1 MAELLLS
8 IAGMESRTS
17 RLSILILLASLL
29 AAAPST
35 SAAPSDPSPQAG
47 PKEAKYSADLQ
58 ARLAGLAPDAPVAV
72 IVQTYTA
79 PGADQFNRLR
89 AMGGEARAASTTI
102 RAYSARVPAA
112 RIAVLADDPDVER
125 ISYDAPVKAHLDVA
139 YRAVRAD
146 LVFSYSNGIITG
158 LEGRGAAIALID
170 TGVQAHADI
179 KRPKGYPQPIE
190 VEIVGRE
197 SGMADYYGHG
207 THVAG
212 ILNGSGYASSDSLSF
227 RTFRGLAPGAQLISV
242 RALQPDG
249 TGYTSDIIRGID
261 WVVQNRQT
269 YKIRVLNLSLGHPVY
284 ESYKDDPLCRAAAQ
298 AVNQGI
304 VVVAAAG
311 NDGTVGTGF
320 GTITSPA
327 NAPSVITVGAMQDF
341 NTVTTGDDV
350 PAWYS
355 AKGPTLVD
363 FVAKPDLVA
372 PGTWIVSAR
381 ATGSYIDKAHHDMVL
396 KVGEYRN
403 DSRYAAYDG
412 VYLTMA
418 GTSMAAPM
426 VAATAALMIQKEPG
440 LNPATVK
447 ARLMRSAVK
456 DDRLIFETGAGYLD
470 VYAAVNATGYADMPF
485 SPLLLAAEDGGVY
498 LQDTT
503 RIWGA
508 DWPLGSIWGDGK
520 GRASGIVLSD
530 VPASITEAHGYIWG
544 GKAASVSLVD
554 NSQVTAS
561 GAIWT
566 GRASSL
572 PGTTGLVTNDGS
584 IWGHK

>member
-1 MAELLLS
+1 MTGAMSTERSTPPTFLLL
-8 IAGMESRTS
+8 AG
-17 RLSILILLASLL
+17 LLAL
-29 AAAPST
+29 ASAA
-35 SAAPSDPSPQAG
+35 SAAPPDTAPQPA
-47 PKEAKYSADLQ
+47 PRAARYSTDLQ
-58 ARLAGLAPDAPVAV
+58 EKLAGLAPDAPVAV
-72 IVQTYTA
+72 IVQTYAA
-79 PGADQFNRLR
+79 PGAEQLDRLR
-89 AMGGEARAASTTI
+89 SLGGEWRGTYTAI
-102 RAYSARVPAA
+102 RGYAARVPAA
-112 RIAVLADDPDVER
+112 RIAALADDPDVEN

-139 YRAVRAD
+139 LRAVRAN
-146 LVFSYSNGIITG
+146 LVLPYVNGTSTG
-158 LEGRGAAIALID
+158 LDGRGASIALID
-170 TGVQAHADI
+170 TGVQAHLDI

-227 RTFRGLAPGAQLISV
+227 RTFVGLAPGAQLISV

-298 AVNQGI
+298 AVNHGI
-304 VVVAAAG
+304 VVVVAAG
-311 NDGTVGTGF
+311 NDGAVGTGV

-327 NAPSVITVGAMQDF
+327 NDPSVITVGAMQDF
-341 NTVTTGDDV
+341 NTVATTDDV
-350 PAWYS
+350 LAWYS
-355 AKGPTLVD
+355 SKGPTLVD

-381 ATGSYIDKAHHDMVL
+381 ATGSYIDKAHHDLVL

-403 DSRYAAYDG
+403 DAKLAATDG
-412 VYLTMA
+412 AYLTMS

-456 DDRLIFETGAGYLD
+456 DERLIFETGAGYLD
-470 VYAAVNATGYADMPF
+470 VYAAVNATGYADKSF

-503 RIWGA
+503 KIWGG
-508 DWPLGSIWGDGK
+508 DWTLGSIWGVGK
-520 GRASGIVLSD
+520 GRASGIILSD
-530 VPASITEAHGYIWG
+530 VPASVTEANGYIWG
-544 GKAASVSLVD
+544 GKAATKSLVD
-554 NSQVTAS
+554 NGLVTAS

-572 PGTTGLVTNDGS
+572 PGTSGMVTNDGS
-584 IWGHK
+584 IWGRK

>member
-1 MAELLLS
+1 
-8 IAGMESRTS
+8 
-17 RLSILILLASLL
+17 
-29 AAAPST
+29 
-35 SAAPSDPSPQAG
+35 
-47 PKEAKYSADLQ
+47 
-58 ARLAGLAPDAPVAV
+58 
-72 IVQTYTA
+72 
-79 PGADQFNRLR
+79 
-89 AMGGEARAASTTI
+89 
-102 RAYSARVPAA
+102 
-112 RIAVLADDPDVER
+112 VER

-139 YRAVRAD
+139 YRAVRTD
-146 LVFSYSNGIITG
+146 LVFSYSGGVITG
-158 LEGRGAAIALID
+158 LDGRGAAIALID
-170 TGVQAHADI
+170 TGVQSHVDF

-249 TGYTSDIIRGID
+249 TGTTSDIIRGID

-311 NDGTVGTGF
+311 NDGTAGTGF

-327 NAPSVITVGAMQDF
+327 NDPSVITVGAMQDF
-341 NTVTTGDDV
+341 NTVTTIDDV
-350 PAWYS
+350 LAGYS
-355 AKGPTLVD
+355 SKGPTLVD

-381 ATGSYIDKAHHDMVL
+381 ATASYIDKMHHDLVL

-403 DSRYAAYDG
+403 DTRYAASDG

-456 DDRLIFETGAGYLD
+456 DDRLVFETGAGYLD
-470 VYAAVNATGYADMPF
+470 VHAAVNATGYADKPY
-485 SPLLLAAEDGGVY
+485 SPLLLVAEDGGVY
-498 LQDTT
+498 MQDTA
-503 RIWGA
+503 RIWGG
-508 DWPLGSIWGDGK
+508 DWPLGYIWGDLK

-530 VPASITEAHGYIWG
+530 VPGSITATYGYIWG

-566 GRASSL
+566 GRGSSL
-572 PGTTGLVTNDGS
+572 SGTSGMVVNDGS
-584 IWGHK
+584 IWGWK